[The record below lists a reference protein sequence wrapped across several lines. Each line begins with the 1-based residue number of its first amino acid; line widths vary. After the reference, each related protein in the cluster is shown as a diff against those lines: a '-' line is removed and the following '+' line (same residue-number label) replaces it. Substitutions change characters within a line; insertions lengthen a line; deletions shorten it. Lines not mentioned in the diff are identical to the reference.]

1 MEVPEIQEQAQPVR
15 LEDITIGGN
24 EILSRGASDAIFR
37 TYKPIQVLEYYGK
50 HRGWNVAFNMRTN
63 AQQTG

>member
-1 MEVPEIQEQAQPVR
+1 MEVPEIEEKAQPVR

-37 TYKPIQVLEYYGK
+37 TYKPI
-50 HRGWNVAFNMRTN
+50 
-63 AQQTG
+63 